1 MDALTELADAILE
14 QMIAEAIREKVEAS
28 RPVLVPQIRGLLVA
42 AGVTWPPEI
51 PDRVPDEWMKE

>member
-14 QMIAEAIREKVEAS
+14 QMITEAIREKVEAS
-28 RPVLVPQIRGLLVA
+28 RPVLVPQIRDLLVA

-51 PDRVPDEWMKE
+51 PDYLPSEWME